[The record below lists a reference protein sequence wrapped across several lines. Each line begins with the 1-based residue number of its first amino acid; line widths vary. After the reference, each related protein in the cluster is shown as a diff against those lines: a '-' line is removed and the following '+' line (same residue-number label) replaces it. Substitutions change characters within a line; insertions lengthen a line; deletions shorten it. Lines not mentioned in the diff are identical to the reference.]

1 MLIVDEI
8 GMVSSILLLSID
20 TRCKIVK
27 NLDGNSTAFFK
38 GLHVAIVL
46 GDFHQFSP
54 IQARALWQPQRN
66 SSEERGQRLAK
77 MFCLNDVADYH
88 RVRNATA
95 IHEDVDML
103 NSKVIGKLEVRR
115 IALIT
120 PASYEQINFGI

>member
-20 TRCKIVK
+20 TRCKI
-27 NLDGNSTAFFK
+27 
-38 GLHVAIVL
+38 

-88 RVRNATA
+88 FLTRVRNATA
-95 IHEDVDML
+95 IHEDMDML